1 MELRRVGHNYAALKP
16 NIFPWDERQKKPG
29 VAPRFNIAVDDL
41 SAPDTDTPLP
51 LAPRAQRLRNAQA
64 TRAER
69 LRKRKFRRNLFTF
82 IVAQLVIAGVAFV
95 GVRDYMS
102 DGFIK
107 HAVADALKQVASG
120 GNETNANPDLAAAV
134 PPPPEL
140 AATASQQSLAVQQAP
155 AEFESETTRPAET
168 EIALA
173 PAEAEPQADEQITS
187 EPEPEPQAEIQ
198 AAPADVEPEPEPLA
212 EVQAAPAA
220 VEPEPEPTPAVEE
233 PTPVA
238 QEVAAAAVPISDL
251 TQKEGLAF
259 RDCDTCPE
267 LVLIAPGEFMVGPEG
282 RSTAQQAITAV
293 ETKKVV
299 VDKPFAI
306 GRYEITFD
314 DWQQCVDA
322 GGCKSQPADDGWGR
336 GRLPVIHVSYNDISE
351 QYLPWL
357 SKVTGFTYRLPTE
370 AEWEL
375 ASQGGNKSSR
385 GGITEVGSS
394 VQVACSYGNSS
405 DVAAKMRETIWAGV
419 GCNDGY
425 LYTAPAGS
433 LKPNS
438 LGIFDMHGNVW
449 EWVSD
454 CWRAT
459 YETEEPAD
467 PTNCK
472 YHVLRGGSWA
482 SEFRFLP
489 DGVWVGDA
497 VAYRA
502 AVRGWETSVKA
513 RNSIGFRVARSQP

>member
-1 MELRRVGHNYAALKP
+1 M
-16 NIFPWDERQKKPG
+16 
-29 VAPRFNIAVDDL
+29 
-41 SAPDTDTPLP
+41 P
-51 LAPRAQRLRNAQA
+51 LAPRSQRLRNAQA

-69 LRKRKFRRNLFTF
+69 LRRRKFRRNLFTF
-82 IVAQLVIAGVAFV
+82 IVAQLVIAGAAFV

-102 DGFIK
+102 DGYTKQAI
-107 HAVADALKQVASG
+107 ADLWKEVASTAPEKKSEPG
-120 GNETNANPDLAAAV
+120 VDIAV
-134 PPPPEL
+134 QPPPAL
-140 AATASQQSLAVQQAP
+140 DAASNEETAAVQQAP
-155 AEFESETTRPAET
+155 VESESAPTPPDET
-168 EIALA
+168 ETALA
-173 PAEAEPQADEQITS
+173 SAPPVTEEQPDEQIAS
-187 EPEPEPQAEIQ
+187 PAVEPEPELQQEAQAE
-198 AAPADVEPEPEPLA
+198 PADVEPEPAPQA
-212 EVQAAPAA
+212 EVEAA
-220 VEPEPEPTPAVEE
+220 PEPESPANVQVAAPE

-238 QEVAAAAVPISDL
+238 QQVAVAAVPVPDL
-251 TQKEGLAF
+251 TTLKKAPSVIEQPDLADSQQKEGMIF

-267 LVLIAPGEFMVGPEG
+267 LVSIAPGEFMVGPEG

-293 ETKKVV
+293 DAKKVV

-314 DWQQCVDA
+314 DWQHCVEG
-322 GGCKSQPADDGWGR
+322 GGCKSEPADDGWGR
-336 GRLPVIHVSYNDISE
+336 GRHPVIHVSYNDISQ

-357 SKVTGFTYRLPTE
+357 SRVTGFTYRLPTE

-385 GGITEVGSS
+385 GGITEVGSN
-394 VQVACSYGNSS
+394 VELACSYGNSS
-405 DVAAKMRETIWAGV
+405 DVAGKMRETIWAGAA
-419 GCNDGY
+419 CNDGF

-433 LKPNS
+433 LRPNS
-438 LGIFDMHGNVW
+438 LGIYDMHGNVW

-459 YETEEPAD
+459 YDSEEPANGE
-467 PTNCK
+467 NCK

-489 DGVWVGDA
+489 DGVWIGDA

>member
-1 MELRRVGHNYAALKP
+1 M
-16 NIFPWDERQKKPG
+16 
-29 VAPRFNIAVDDL
+29 APRFNNAVDDL
-41 SAPDTDTPLP
+41 SAPQTDTPLP
-51 LAPRAQRLRNAQA
+51 LAPRSQRLRNAQA
-64 TRAER
+64 ARAER
-69 LRKRKFRRNLFTF
+69 LRRRKFRRNLFTF

-102 DGFIK
+102 DGSIK
-107 HAVADALKQVASG
+107 HAAADVLKQIVSG
-120 GNETNANPDLAAAV
+120 APETKAELDVTAAV
-134 PPPPEL
+134 QPPPTL
-140 AATASQQSLAVQQAP
+140 DTAANEETAAVQQAP
-155 AEFESETTRPAET
+155 EETEPAVEPPVESET
-168 EIALA
+168 ALA
-173 PAEAEPQADEQITS
+173 PAPPEPVEQPDEQIAS
-187 EPEPEPQAEIQ
+187 PADEPEPELQQEVQ
-198 AAPADVEPEPEPLA
+198 VAPADVEPEPAPQA
-212 EVQAAPAA
+212 EVEATPEPAPEPPANVQVAAP
-220 VEPEPEPTPAVEE
+220 EPAS
-233 PTPVA
+233 VA
-238 QEVAAAAVPISDL
+238 QQVAVAAVPVPDL
-251 TQKEGLAF
+251 TSLKKAPSVIEQPDLAGSQQKEGMIF

-267 LVLIAPGEFMVGPEG
+267 LVSIAPGEFMVGPEG
-282 RSTAQQAITAV
+282 RGTAQQAITAV
-293 ETKKVV
+293 KAKRVV

-314 DWQQCVDA
+314 DWQHCVDG
-322 GGCKSQPADDGWGR
+322 GGCKGEPDDDGWGR
-336 GRLPVIHVSYNDISE
+336 GRRPVIHVSYNDISQ

-385 GGITEVGSS
+385 GGITETGSN
-394 VQVACSYGNSS
+394 VQLACAYGNSS
-405 DVAAKMRETIWAGV
+405 DVAGKMRETIWAGAA
-419 GCNDGY
+419 CNDGF

-433 LKPNS
+433 LSPNS
-438 LGIFDMHGNVW
+438 LGIYDMHGNVW

-459 YETEEPAD
+459 YDTEEAAN
-467 PTNCK
+467 TENCK

-489 DGVWVGDA
+489 DGVWIGDA

>member
-1 MELRRVGHNYAALKP
+1 M
-16 NIFPWDERQKKPG
+16 
-29 VAPRFNIAVDDL
+29 
-41 SAPDTDTPLP
+41 P
-51 LAPRAQRLRNAQA
+51 LAPRSQRLRNAQA

-69 LRKRKFRRNLFTF
+69 LRRRKFRRNLFTF

-102 DGFIK
+102 DGYLK
-107 HAVADALKQVASG
+107 HALADVLKQIASG
-120 GNETNANPDLAAAV
+120 APETKSE
-134 PPPPEL
+134 PEL
-140 AATASQQSLAVQQAP
+140 AVAVQPPPALDAATSEETAAVQQAP
-155 AEFESETTRPAET
+155 AETEAVAPPAVESET
-168 EIALA
+168 ALA
-173 PAEAEPQADEQITS
+173 SAAPEAVEQAEEEIPSPVIEPEAQAALEEVD
-187 EPEPEPQAEIQ
+187 PEPEPQ
-198 AAPADVEPEPEPLA
+198 A

-220 VEPEPEPTPAVEE
+220 VEPEPEPQPEVQVAAPEPSPPLEQPA
-233 PTPVA
+233 PVA
-238 QEVAAAAVPISDL
+238 QQVAAVPVPDL
-251 TQKEGLAF
+251 TSLKKAPSVIEQPGLADSQQKEGMIF

-267 LVLIAPGEFMVGPEG
+267 LVSIAPGEFMVGPEG
-282 RSTAQQAITAV
+282 RGTAQQAITAV

-314 DWQQCVDA
+314 DWQHCVDG
-322 GGCKSQPADDGWGR
+322 GGCKGEPADDGWGR
-336 GRLPVIHVSYNDISE
+336 GRHPVIHVSYNDVSQ

-357 SKVTGFTYRLPTE
+357 SKVTGFAYRLPTE

-385 GGITEVGSS
+385 GGITEVGSN
-394 VQVACSYGNSS
+394 VQLACSYGNSS
-405 DVAAKMRETIWAGV
+405 DVAAKMRETIWAGAA
-419 GCNDGY
+419 CNDGF

-433 LKPNS
+433 LSPNS
-438 LGIFDMHGNVW
+438 LGIYDMHGNVW

-459 YETEEPAD
+459 YDTEETA
-467 PTNCK
+467 NGESCK

-489 DGVWVGDA
+489 DGVWIGDA

>member
-1 MELRRVGHNYAALKP
+1 M
-16 NIFPWDERQKKPG
+16 
-29 VAPRFNIAVDDL
+29 
-41 SAPDTDTPLP
+41 P
-51 LAPRAQRLRNAQA
+51 LAPRSQRLRNAQT

-69 LRKRKFRRNLFTF
+69 LRRRKFRRNLFTF
-82 IVAQLVIAGVAFV
+82 IVAQLVIAGLAFV
-95 GVRDYMS
+95 FVRDYLS
-102 DGFIK
+102 DGYIK
-107 HAVADALKQVASG
+107 HAAADFLNQVAGS
-120 GNETNANPDLAAAV
+120 GNESKTDPDLTAAV
-134 PPPPEL
+134 SPPPEL
-140 AATASQQSLAVQQAP
+140 DAADSQQTAAVQQAP
-155 AEFESETTRPAET
+155 AEAESEATPPAET

-173 PAEAEPQADEQITS
+173 PVEAEPQAEEQITS
-187 EPEPEPQAEIQ
+187 STVEPESEPQAEVE
-198 AAPADVEPEPEPLA
+198 AAPADVEPEPEPQA

-220 VEPEPEPTPAVEE
+220 VEPEPEPEPAPVVEE
-233 PTPVA
+233 PAPVA
-238 QEVAAAAVPISDL
+238 QQVASAAVPVPDL
-251 TQKEGLAF
+251 TRLKNAPSVIEQPGLADSQQKEGLIF

-267 LVLIAPGEFMVGPEG
+267 LVSIAPGEFMVGPEG
-282 RSTAQQAITAV
+282 RGTAQQAINPVDA
-293 ETKKVV
+293 KKVV

-314 DWQQCVDA
+314 DWQHCIDG
-322 GGCKSQPADDGWGR
+322 GGCKASPSDDGWGR
-336 GRLPVIHVSYNDISE
+336 GRHPVIHVSYNDISQ

-385 GGITEVGSS
+385 GGITEVGSN
-394 VQVACSYGNSS
+394 VQLACAYGNSS
-405 DVAAKMRETIWAGV
+405 DVAGKMRETIWAGV
-419 GCNDGY
+419 GCNDGF

-433 LKPNS
+433 LSPNS

-459 YETEEPAD
+459 YDTEEANAE
-467 PTNCK
+467 TCK

>member
-1 MELRRVGHNYAALKP
+1 M
-16 NIFPWDERQKKPG
+16 
-29 VAPRFNIAVDDL
+29 
-41 SAPDTDTPLP
+41 
-51 LAPRAQRLRNAQA
+51 

-82 IVAQLVIAGVAFV
+82 IVAQLVIAAAAFV

-107 HAVADALKQVASG
+107 HAVADVLKQVASG
-120 GNETNANPDLAAAV
+120 GNETKAHPDPAAAL
-134 PPPPEL
+134 PSPPEL
-140 AATASQQSLAVQQAP
+140 AATARQQSLAVQQAP
-155 AEFESETTRPAET
+155 AEFESEATRPAET

-173 PAEAEPQADEQITS
+173 PAEAEPEEQVVS
-187 EPEPEPQAEIQ
+187 PAVEAEPEPQAEVQ
-198 AAPADVEPEPEPLA
+198 AVPDDVEAEPEPPA

-233 PTPVA
+233 PAPLA
-238 QEVAAAAVPISDL
+238 QQVAAAAAPIADL
-251 TQKEGLAF
+251 TRLKNAPSVIEQPDLADSQQKEGLVF

-267 LVLIAPGEFMVGPEG
+267 LVSIAPGEFLVGPEG

-306 GRYEITFD
+306 GRYEITFE
-314 DWQQCVDA
+314 DWQHCVDA

-467 PTNCK
+467 STACK

>member
-1 MELRRVGHNYAALKP
+1 
-16 NIFPWDERQKKPG
+16 
-29 VAPRFNIAVDDL
+29 
-41 SAPDTDTPLP
+41 
-51 LAPRAQRLRNAQA
+51 LAPRAQRLRNAQT

-102 DGFIK
+102 DGYLK
-107 HAVADALKQVASG
+107 HAVADVLKQIAAP
-120 GNETNANPDLAAAV
+120 ETKAAAV
-134 PPPPEL
+134 QPPPEL
-140 AATASQQSLAVQQAP
+140 DTAGNEEIEAASPPVEPELAVASATP
-155 AEFESETTRPAET
+155 
-168 EIALA
+168 
-173 PAEAEPQADEQITS
+173 EAVEPQDEQITPPAV
-187 EPEPEPQAEIQ
+187 EPEVQ
-198 AAPADVEPEPEPLA
+198 AAPADVEPEPAPQA
-212 EVQAAPAA
+212 EVEA
-220 VEPEPEPTPAVEE
+220 VAEPEPEPQPDVAAPEPA
-233 PTPVA
+233 PVA
-238 QEVAAAAVPISDL
+238 VAAVPVPDL
-251 TQKEGLAF
+251 TTLKNAPSVIDQPGLADSQQKEGLIF
-259 RDCDTCPE
+259 RDCETCPE
-267 LVLIAPGEFMVGPEG
+267 LVSIAPGEFMVGPEG
-282 RSTAQQAITAV
+282 RSTAQQAINPVDA
-293 ETKKVV
+293 KKVV

-306 GRYEITFD
+306 GRYEVTFD
-314 DWQQCVDA
+314 DWQHCIDG
-322 GGCKSQPADDGWGR
+322 GGCKTLPADDGWGR
-336 GRLPVIHVSYNDISE
+336 GRHPVIHVSYNDISQ

-385 GGITEVGSS
+385 GGITEVGSN
-394 VQVACSYGNSS
+394 VQLACAYGNSS
-405 DVAAKMRETIWAGV
+405 DVAGKMRETIWAGV
-419 GCNDGY
+419 GCNDGF

-433 LKPNS
+433 LSPNS
-438 LGIFDMHGNVW
+438 LRIFDMHGNVW

-459 YETEEPAD
+459 YDTEEANAE
-467 PTNCK
+467 TCK

>member
-1 MELRRVGHNYAALKP
+1 
-16 NIFPWDERQKKPG
+16 
-29 VAPRFNIAVDDL
+29 VAPRFNNAVDDL
-41 SAPDTDTPLP
+41 SAPYTDTPLP
-51 LAPRAQRLRNAQA
+51 LAPRSQRLRNAQA
-64 TRAER
+64 TRAEL
-69 LRKRKFRRNLFTF
+69 LRRRKFRRNLFTF

-102 DGFIK
+102 DGYIK
-107 HAVADALKQVASG
+107 QAVAGVLKQIASSAP
-120 GNETNANPDLAAAV
+120 ESKTEPDLATV
-134 PPPPEL
+134 VQPPPEL
-140 AATASQQSLAVQQAP
+140 DAGANEETAAVQQAP
-155 AEFESETTRPAET
+155 AESEPVET
-168 EIALA
+168 ETALA
-173 PAEAEPQADEQITS
+173 SATPEAAEQPDEQITS
-187 EPEPEPQAEIQ
+187 PAVEPELEVQAAPADIEPEPAPQAEVEAVAEPEPEPQPEVQI
-198 AAPADVEPEPEPLA
+198 AAPEPA
-212 EVQAAPAA
+212 
-220 VEPEPEPTPAVEE
+220 
-233 PTPVA
+233 PVA
-238 QEVAAAAVPISDL
+238 QQVAVAAVPVPDL
-251 TQKEGLAF
+251 TSLKNAPSVIEQPGLADSQQKEGMIF

-267 LVLIAPGEFMVGPEG
+267 LVSIAPGEFMVGPEG
-282 RSTAQQAITAV
+282 RGTAQQAIVAV
-293 ETKKVV
+293 DAKKVV

-314 DWQQCVDA
+314 DWQHCIDG
-322 GGCKSQPADDGWGR
+322 GGCKASPADDGWGR
-336 GRLPVIHVSYNDISE
+336 GRHPVIHVSYNDISQ

-357 SKVTGFTYRLPTE
+357 SKVTGLTYRLPTE

-385 GGITEVGSS
+385 GGITETGSN
-394 VQVACSYGNSS
+394 VQLACSYGNSS

-419 GCNDGY
+419 GCNDGF
-425 LYTAPAGS
+425 LYSAPAGS
-433 LKPNS
+433 LSPNS

-459 YETEEPAD
+459 YDTEEAAN
-467 PTNCK
+467 TETCK

>member
-1 MELRRVGHNYAALKP
+1 
-16 NIFPWDERQKKPG
+16 
-29 VAPRFNIAVDDL
+29 VAPRFNNAVDDL
-41 SAPDTDTPLP
+41 SAQNTDLP

-69 LRKRKFRRNLFTF
+69 LRRRKFRRNLFTF

-102 DGFIK
+102 DGYLK
-107 HAVADALKQVASG
+107 NAAADALKQIAG
-120 GNETNANPDLAAAV
+120 TAPETKTAAV
-134 PPPPEL
+134 QPPPEL
-140 AATASQQSLAVQQAP
+140 DAAANEESAAVQQAP
-155 AEFESETTRPAET
+155 EET
-168 EIALA
+168 EPAPPPVETETALA
-173 PAEAEPQADEQITS
+173 PTPPEPVEQPDEQIASSTV
-187 EPEPEPQAEIQ
+187 EPEPEPQLEVQ
-198 AAPADVEPEPEPLA
+198 AAPADVDPEPAPQPETEAIAEPEPEPQPD
-212 EVQAAPAA
+212 VQVADSEPAPAA
-220 VEPEPEPTPAVEE
+220 V
-233 PTPVA
+233 
-238 QEVAAAAVPISDL
+238 AAVPVPDL
-251 TQKEGLAF
+251 TSLKKAPSVIEQPGLADSQQKEGMIF

-267 LVLIAPGEFMVGPEG
+267 LVSIAPGEFMVGPEG
-282 RSTAQQAITAV
+282 RGTAQQAITAV
-293 ETKKVV
+293 ETKRVV

-314 DWQQCVDA
+314 DWQHCVDG
-322 GGCKSQPADDGWGR
+322 GGCKGEPADDGWGR
-336 GRLPVIHVSYNDISE
+336 GRHPVIHVSYNDISQ

-375 ASQGGNKSSR
+375 ASQGGNKSSQ
-385 GGITEVGSS
+385 GGITETGSN
-394 VQVACSYGNSS
+394 VQLACSYGNSS
-405 DVAAKMRETIWAGV
+405 DVAGKMRETIWAGAA
-419 GCNDGY
+419 CNDGF

-433 LKPNS
+433 LSPNS
-438 LGIFDMHGNVW
+438 LGIYDMHGNVW

-459 YETEEPAD
+459 YDAEEAANGE
-467 PTNCK
+467 NCK

-489 DGVWVGDA
+489 DGVWIGDA

>member
-1 MELRRVGHNYAALKP
+1 M
-16 NIFPWDERQKKPG
+16 
-29 VAPRFNIAVDDL
+29 
-41 SAPDTDTPLP
+41 P
-51 LAPRAQRLRNAQA
+51 LAPRSQRLRNAQA

-69 LRKRKFRRNLFTF
+69 LRRRKFRRNLFTF

-102 DGFIK
+102 DGYLK
-107 HAVADALKQVASG
+107 QQLGDALKQVAG
-120 GNETNANPDLAAAV
+120 APGETKTDPDLADQPPPEPDIAGNEETAAIQQAPEEIEPA
-134 PPPPEL
+134 PPPP
-140 AATASQQSLAVQQAP
+140 T
-155 AEFESETTRPAET
+155 ETQT
-168 EIALA
+168 ALA
-173 PAEAEPQADEQITS
+173 SEVPDAAEQTEEQVTSLDPEPEDQAAPQDI
-187 EPEPEPQAEIQ
+187 EPEPEPQ
-198 AAPADVEPEPEPLA
+198 A

-220 VEPEPEPTPAVEE
+220 VEPAPAPQAEAQVAAPVPAVEQ
-233 PTPVA
+233 PAPAA
-238 QEVAAAAVPISDL
+238 QQAAVAAVPLPDL
-251 TQKEGLAF
+251 TSLKNAPSVIEQPGIADSQHKEGLVF

-267 LVLIAPGEFMVGPEG
+267 LVSIAPGEFMVGPEG
-282 RSTAQQAITAV
+282 RGTAQQAISAV
-293 ETKKVV
+293 DAKKVV

-314 DWQQCVDA
+314 DWQHCVDG
-322 GGCKSQPADDGWGR
+322 GGCKAAPADDGWGR
-336 GRLPVIHVSYNDISE
+336 GRHPVIHVSYNDISQ

-385 GGITEVGSS
+385 GGITEVGSN
-394 VQVACSYGNSS
+394 VQLACSYGNSS

-419 GCNDGY
+419 GCNDGF

-433 LKPNS
+433 LSPNS

-459 YETEEPAD
+459 YDTEAATTE
-467 PTNCK
+467 NCK

>member
-1 MELRRVGHNYAALKP
+1 M
-16 NIFPWDERQKKPG
+16 
-29 VAPRFNIAVDDL
+29 
-41 SAPDTDTPLP
+41 
-51 LAPRAQRLRNAQA
+51 APRAQRLRNAQK

-107 HAVADALKQVASG
+107 DAVADVLKQVVSG
-120 GNETNANPDLAAAV
+120 GNESKADPDLAAAV
-134 PPPPEL
+134 PPSPKL
-140 AATASQQSLAVQQAP
+140 AAGASQQSVAVQQAP
-155 AEFESETTRPAET
+155 AEFESEATQPAET

-173 PAEAEPQADEQITS
+173 PVEAEPEEQTTSPTVEAGPESQAEVQAAPDDVEAEPEPQAEVQAAPAPV
-187 EPEPEPQAEIQ
+187 EPEPEPQAEVQ
-198 AAPADVEPEPEPLA
+198 AAPAPVEPEPEPA
-212 EVQAAPAA
+212 
-220 VEPEPEPTPAVEE
+220 PAVEE
-233 PTPVA
+233 PAPVA
-238 QEVAAAAVPISDL
+238 QQVASAAVPVPDL
-251 TQKEGLAF
+251 TRLKNAPSVIEQPGLADSQQKEGLVF

-267 LVLIAPGEFMVGPEG
+267 LVSIAPGEFMVGPEG
-282 RSTAQQAITAV
+282 LSTAQQAIAAV

-314 DWQQCVDA
+314 DWQHCVDA

-357 SKVTGFTYRLPTE
+357 SKLTGFTYRLPTE

-385 GGITEVGSS
+385 GGITEVGSN

-419 GCNDGY
+419 GCNDGF

-433 LKPNS
+433 LKSNS

-459 YETEEPAD
+459 YETEEPAN
-467 PTNCK
+467 PTTCK

>member
-1 MELRRVGHNYAALKP
+1 M
-16 NIFPWDERQKKPG
+16 
-29 VAPRFNIAVDDL
+29 
-41 SAPDTDTPLP
+41 P
-51 LAPRAQRLRNAQA
+51 LAPRSQRLRNAQA

-69 LRKRKFRRNLFTF
+69 LRRRKFKRNLFTF

-102 DGFIK
+102 DGYTKQAITD
-107 HAVADALKQVASG
+107 VWKQVAIAAPG
-120 GNETNANPDLAAAV
+120 TKAEPDLAVAV
-134 PPPPEL
+134 QPPPALNTVVNEE
-140 AATASQQSLAVQQAP
+140 TAAVQQAP
-155 AEFESETTRPAET
+155 AEIEPATPPPVET
-168 EIALA
+168 EMALASATPEPVEQPEEEITSPVIEPEAQAA
-173 PAEAEPQADEQITS
+173 PAEVD
-187 EPEPEPQAEIQ
+187 PEPEPQAQVQAAAAEPEPQAEVQI
-198 AAPADVEPEPEPLA
+198 AAPA
-212 EVQAAPAA
+212 PA
-220 VEPEPEPTPAVEE
+220 PAVEE
-233 PTPVA
+233 PPPVA
-238 QEVAAAAVPISDL
+238 QQVAEATVPVPDL
-251 TQKEGLAF
+251 VTLKKAPSVIEQPGLADSQQKEGMIF

-267 LVLIAPGEFMVGPEG
+267 LVSIAPGEFMVGPEG
-282 RSTAQQAITAV
+282 RGTAQQAISAV
-293 ETKKVV
+293 DAKKVV

-314 DWQQCVDA
+314 DWQRCVDG
-322 GGCKSQPADDGWGR
+322 GGCKGEPADDGWGR
-336 GRLPVIHVSYNDISE
+336 GRRPVIHVSYNDISQ

-385 GGITEVGSS
+385 GGITEVGSN
-394 VQVACSYGNSS
+394 VQLACSYGNSS

-419 GCNDGY
+419 GCNDGF
-425 LYTAPAGS
+425 LYTAPVGS
-433 LKPNS
+433 LNPNS
-438 LGIFDMHGNVW
+438 LGIYDMHGNVW

-459 YETEEPAD
+459 YDTEEAAN
-467 PTNCK
+467 TENCK